1 MTAHVHS
8 RSYEGKVAPSQPW
21 SVSLVLHSMIHGRT
35 MSWSST
41 VQLYGNLPH
50 WFVRINAA
58 QAAHELEAASLRGAI
73 SAAQETAEE
82 LRTQAEE
89 QACAA
94 SVAQKALQ
102 ERLEQLQADAASLEA
117 AKGET

>member
-1 MTAHVHS
+1 
-8 RSYEGKVAPSQPW
+8 
-21 SVSLVLHSMIHGRT
+21 